1 VDGATHAVI
10 SPLDT
15 WLADAAAL
23 ARFRRQ
29 HLGWRPA
36 LFAPRDRAWRGLAP
50 DFDEAR
56 RLAASGV
63 PFQIVADRRYDR
75 SGDRTRLRRA
85 LAAGATV
92 YLPQVHQVLPRL
104 MRLMVALRASLL
116 GPFRAET
123 SFLFLVQGRGR
134 AGMGLHHDGNVDS
147 FWLQLAGRRT
157 VTLGP
162 RARPGTS
169 RDLDDRR
176 ARPGGRRWWTGD
188 LTPGTLFYL
197 PPYTPHTV
205 VCHGRSLALSLT
217 WGAPRRRRSL
227 RQQPI
232 VSGLTEWDVVSG
244 RAVPRPRRHPRRLWT
259 QVPAVS
265 GPLDGARQEF
275 PLWTPDGVLWLPA
288 AAEPLGR
295 ALATMPSLTR
305 AEARAPSG
313 ALDRLLAHGILG
325 DEDLPLRILPDEPKA
340 LDGWRFA

>member
-1 VDGATHAVI
+1 VDGSPHAVI
-10 SPLDT
+10 SPLAT
-15 WLADAAAL
+15 WLVDAGAL
-23 ARFRRQ
+23 GRFRRQ

-36 LFAPRDRAWRGLAP
+36 LFPPRDRAWRTLAP
-50 DFDEAR
+50 DFDGAR
-56 RLAASGV
+56 KLAASEV

-85 LAAGATV
+85 LADGATV

-104 MRLMVALRASLL
+104 MRLMVALRATLL
-116 GPFRAET
+116 GPFREET

-134 AGMGLHHDGNVDS
+134 AGMGLHHDGNVDA

-162 RARPGTS
+162 PVRAGSS
-169 RDLDDRR
+169 RDLDDRQ

-188 LTPGTLFYL
+188 LGPGTLFYL
-197 PPYTPHTV
+197 PPYTPHAV

-217 WGAPRRRRSL
+217 WGAPRRRRSA
-227 RQQPI
+227 RPEA
-232 VSGLTEWDVVSG
+232 VATALTEWDVVSG
-244 RAVPRPRRHPRRLWT
+244 RAVPRPRAHPRRLWT
-259 QVPAVS
+259 QVPTVS
-265 GPLDGARQEF
+265 GPVDPARQEF
-275 PLWTPDGVLWLPA
+275 PLWTPEGVVRLPA

-305 AEARAPSG
+305 AEARAANG
-313 ALDRLLAHGILG
+313 ALDLLLAHGILG
-325 DEDLPLRILPDEPKA
+325 DEDLPLRVVPDDPKA